1 MDIMQ
6 RCIDKLYSIY
16 TAYALVVLPKELVVR
31 SAAMSATKS
40 EYRAMRTIDY
50 RYSRII
56 GPWRPERDIYT

>member
-16 TAYALVVLPKELVVR
+16 IAYALVVLPKELVVR
-31 SAAMSATKS
+31 STAMSATKS
-40 EYRAMRTIDY
+40 ECRAMRTIDY